1 MRRAK
6 ILSLL
11 LPSPSFPSA
20 SPFYLCGQQVSDC
33 RRECAACLPIWL
45 GACTVSECLCV
56 SLRGVF
62 PFCISHKQD
71 PPSPLPSVSPPDVQF
86 LHPPVHSWTLS
97 PSGQRGQG
105 GDYGSGWLATVSR
118 DSVGSE

>member
-1 MRRAK
+1 MRSAK
-6 ILSLL
+6 ILSHI

-33 RRECAACLPIWL
+33 RCESVACLPIWP

-62 PFCISHKQD
+62 PFFISHKQD
-71 PPSPLPSVSPPDVQF
+71 PPSLFCLVFSLQMYSSSTHLYTAGP
-86 LHPPVHSWTLS
+86 
-97 PSGQRGQG
+97 
-105 GDYGSGWLATVSR
+105 
-118 DSVGSE
+118 